1 MSRRSKKNQGKRKRP
16 DGAESTPPERDRDAL
31 REAFAGVRPLDTK
44 SNKRVMP
51 ADPRPRTARQAERQ
65 RESRPDTLRLERHL
79 DGSVTGQRAGTHSS
93 ILERLED
100 PGLEVDA
107 ECDLHRMTTS
117 EADREVARFVREC
130 QAAGD
135 RWVLI
140 IVGKGLHS
148 PGGRATLREHI
159 PVTLADRAPAAY
171 VLAFRTAPRSLGG
184 GGALTVRLRDR
195 L

>member
-1 MSRRSKKNQGKRKRP
+1 MSSRSKNRNDRREP
-16 DGAESTPPERDRDAL
+16 EESARSGGDRDAL
-31 REAFAGVRPLDTK
+31 REAFAGVRPLDAK
-44 SNKRVMP
+44 AKKRVMP
-51 ADPRPRTARQAERQ
+51 TDPQPPVTRSATKDQSHAARDA
-65 RESRPDTLRLERHL
+65 LRLERHP
-79 DGSVTGQRAGTHSS
+79 DGSVTGQRPGVHSS

-100 PGLEVDA
+100 PRLEVDA
-107 ECDLHRMTTS
+107 ECDLHRMTTR
-117 EADREVARFVREC
+117 EADRKVARFVREC

-159 PVTLADRAPAAY
+159 PMTLATREPAAY
-171 VLAFRTAPRSLGG
+171 VLAFRTAPRTLGG
-184 GGALTVRLRDR
+184 SGALAVRLRDR